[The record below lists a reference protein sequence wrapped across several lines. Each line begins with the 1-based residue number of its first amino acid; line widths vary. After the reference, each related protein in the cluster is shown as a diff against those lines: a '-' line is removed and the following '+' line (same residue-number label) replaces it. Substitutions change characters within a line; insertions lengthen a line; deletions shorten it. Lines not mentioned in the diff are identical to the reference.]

1 MKVGRISVTPCCVT
15 FSHDCEII
23 TMYSRDYNYQG
34 WREAYFFCGL
44 EKERK
49 RLKMSGY
56 RPRLYF
62 DEENASYSVHSSH
75 RESSYDLHSSHTE
88 IGMEKVAIVYT
99 LRTQR

>member
-1 MKVGRISVTPCCVT
+1 MIVKSLPCTAGTIIIKVGAKHFF
-15 FSHDCEII
+15 FSF
-23 TMYSRDYNYQG
+23 
-34 WREAYFFCGL
+34 FFCGL

-49 RLKMSGY
+49 RLKMSGC

-62 DEENASYSVHSSH
+62 DEENASYSLHSSH

-99 LRTQR
+99 VRTEKVAVVYTVRTQR